1 MTQKQ
6 LVCHLDTIAAS
17 ATVEEYDTAVECLQ
31 AANVYNERVKNYVE
45 ETWLKHK
52 EVIKFLSRT

>member
-6 LVCHLDTIAAS
+6 LVSYLDTIAAS
-17 ATVEEYDTAVECLQ
+17 ATVEEYQTAVESLQ
-31 AANVYNERVKNYVE
+31 AANVYIERVQNYVE

-52 EVIKFLSRT
+52 EAIKFLSRT